1 MGRVFPNDSLHAIFI
16 NMIKMKHLLREIG
29 EATLEPY
36 AHHVDFRIN
45 QAYFTTDAGHQYE
58 VDFRT
63 DPRGVM
69 EIHFAV
75 IDAASGR
82 PDQYTETNEGATL
95 RVMSTITAIIKKAVA
110 KLSPREI
117 VISAAKSDQ
126 RRMRLYRQYVAKH
139 LSGYDE
145 VAGDAA
151 WSTYRK
157 TPKFDLMGVWRRRTQ
172 YDATG
177 IKDTND

>member
-1 MGRVFPNDSLHAIFI
+1 
-16 NMIKMKHLLREIG
+16 MKHLLQEIG

-36 AHHVDFRIN
+36 AYRLDFTIN
-45 QAYFTTDAGHQYE
+45 QAHFSSAAGHQYE

-63 DPRGVM
+63 DPQGVM

-75 IDAASGR
+75 VDASGR
-82 PDQYTETNEGATL
+82 PDQYTETNEGVTL

-110 KLSPREI
+110 RLSPREI

-139 LSGYDE
+139 LTGYDE
-145 VAGDAA
+145 VAGDEA
-151 WSTYRK
+151 WSTYKK
-157 TPKFDLMGVWRRRTQ
+157 TPKFDLMGIWKRRTQ
-172 YDATG
+172 FDATG
-177 IKDTND
+177 IKDKP

>member
-1 MGRVFPNDSLHAIFI
+1 MADPIFPGTIFI
-16 NMIKMKHLLREIG
+16 NMIKMKHILQEIG

-36 AHHVDFRIN
+36 AYRINFTIN
-45 QAYFTTDAGHQYE
+45 QAHFRTAAATQYE

-63 DPRGVM
+63 DVRGTM

-82 PDQYTETNEGATL
+82 PDQYTETNEGVAL
-95 RVMSTITAIIKKAVA
+95 RVMSTITAIIKQAVA
-110 KLSPREI
+110 RLSPREI
-117 VISAAKSDQ
+117 VISAAKSYQ

-139 LSGYDE
+139 LTGYDE
-145 VAGDAA
+145 VAADEA
-151 WSTYRK
+151 WSTYQK
-157 TPKFDLMGVWRRRTQ
+157 TPKFDLMGIWKRRTQ

-177 IKDTND
+177 IKDAQ